1 MTTVHKCFAALF
13 VLACLIW
20 GLPSI
25 ASAETVG
32 HQICKRHIAAWLRP
46 FYCPTGGSGNEQ
58 KQTTRD
64 RTSRPV
70 VDKPDH
76 DKCDRD
82 DDDDNDDKKEHK
94 SKGKY

>member
-1 MTTVHKCFAALF
+1 MNTVQKCFAALF
-13 VLACLIW
+13 VLTCLAW
-20 GLPSI
+20 GLPSS
-25 ASAETVG
+25 ASADTAG
-32 HQICKRHIAAWLRP
+32 QKICKRHIAAWLRP
-46 FYCPTGGSGNEQ
+46 YYCPTGGSGNEQ

-82 DDDDNDDKKEHK
+82 DDDNDDKKEHK